1 MFIGGFLPLY
11 RECLAPQLRVTSVSR
26 IGLEEDFPDNW
37 ITLYISSLQ
46 FPLTFQRAK
55 MGLIV
60 LLSSLSAL
68 QVLIFPGFCS

>member
-1 MFIGGFLPLY
+1 MSALHPSSGLLQSPGL
-11 RECLAPQLRVTSVSR
+11 
-26 IGLEEDFPDNW
+26 GLEEDFPDNW